1 MIAYLGWM
9 PEQKLVS
16 LQVYEQ
22 GKFGSMLM
30 NTMNQN
36 NCLGVVVMLSAILE
50 QFRGLNLNRSRLQ
63 LLK

>member
-22 GKFGSMLM
+22 AKFGSMLM